1 MSSFINLDNFNGAPF
16 QLFENNNVVN
26 KKSSNMTGRL
36 SENRVS
42 ELYFSQSNI
51 DFLQDAMIEAIYK
64 LTNGVRIAKQSEDE
78 LMIIMRG
85 IYLQFSK
92 NLNTNIDKQVYEL
105 NKKVLKYSIKNVH
118 ENIKQY
124 QGYIHDITKERDVME
139 MPQNV
144 DIKGEKTLMPRH
156 FI

>member
-26 KKSSNMTGRL
+26 KKSTNMTGTIAKNRL
-36 SENRVS
+36 N

-51 DFLQDAMIEAIYK
+51 DFLQDAIIEGIYK

-78 LMIIMRG
+78 LLIIMRG

-92 NLNTNIDKQVYEL
+92 NLNTNIDKQVYDL

-124 QGYIHDITKERDVME
+124 QGYIHDITKEREVMD

>member
-16 QLFENNNVVN
+16 QLYENNNVVN
-26 KKSSNMTGRL
+26 KKSNNMTGTIAKNRL
-36 SENRVS
+36 N

-78 LMIIMRG
+78 LLIIMRG
-85 IYLQFSK
+85 IYLQYSK
-92 NLNTNIDKQVYEL
+92 NLDTHIDKQVYEL

-124 QGYIHDITKERDVME
+124 QGYIHDITKEREVMD

>member
-1 MSSFINLDNFNGAPF
+1 MSSFINLDNFNGSPF
-16 QLFENNNVVN
+16 QLYENNNVVN
-26 KKSSNMTGRL
+26 KKSNNMTGTFSKNKL
-36 SENRVS
+36 S

-51 DFLQDAMIEAIYK
+51 DFLQDAMIEGIYK
-64 LTNGVRIAKQSEDE
+64 LTNGTRINRQSEDE
-78 LMIIMRG
+78 LMIVMRS

-92 NLNTNIDKQVYEL
+92 NLPTHIDKQVYDL
-105 NKKVLKYSIKNVH
+105 NKKVLTYCIKNVH

-124 QGYIHDITKERDVME
+124 KGYIHDITKERDVLE